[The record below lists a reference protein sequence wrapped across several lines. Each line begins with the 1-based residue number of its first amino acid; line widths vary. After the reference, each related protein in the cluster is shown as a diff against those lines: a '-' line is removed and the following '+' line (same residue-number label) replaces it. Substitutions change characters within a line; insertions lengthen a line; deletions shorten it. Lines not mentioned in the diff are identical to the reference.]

1 MDDLVAKVKWVL
13 VRLVGCLLILGV
25 ALLLLVVLLSA

>member
-1 MDDLVAKVKWVL
+1 MDDLVAKVRWFL
-13 VRLVGCLLILGV
+13 VRFVGCLLILGV

>member
-1 MDDLVAKVKWVL
+1 MDDLVAKVRWVI
-13 VRLVGCLLILGV
+13 VRFVGCLLILGV